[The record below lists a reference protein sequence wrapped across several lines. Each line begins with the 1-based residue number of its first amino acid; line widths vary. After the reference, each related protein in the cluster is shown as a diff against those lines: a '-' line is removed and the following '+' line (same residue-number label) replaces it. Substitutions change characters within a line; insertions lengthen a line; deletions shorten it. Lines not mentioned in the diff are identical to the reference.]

1 MLDIK
6 QFREYIIRPAL
17 FTIDAHSDAAEELVL
32 GTALQ
37 ESRLIYIKQLG
48 DGPAL
53 GVFQMEPATHNDI
66 WENYLA
72 YQDAL
77 TQKVL
82 TLAAPNG
89 GDHPSPNELIGN
101 LWYACAMCRVH
112 YRRVS
117 DPLPQAGDV
126 PGMASYWKEFY
137 NTHLGAGTEE
147 EYEENWFSNMGGD

>member
-1 MLDIK
+1 MLDIA
-6 QFREYIIRPAL
+6 QFREYIIRPSL
-17 FTIDAHSDAAEELVL
+17 TVIDALTDASEELVL

-37 ESRLIYIKQLG
+37 ESRLIYIKQIG
-48 DGPAL
+48 GGPAV
-53 GVFQMEPATHNDI
+53 GVFQMEPATHDDI

-72 YQDAL
+72 YQDEL
-77 TQKVL
+77 SQKVL

-89 GDHPSPNELIGN
+89 GNPPGANEMIGN

-126 PGMASYWKEFY
+126 PGMASYWKEHY
-137 NTHLGAGTEE
+137 NTYLGAGTAE
-147 EYEENWFSNMGGD
+147 EYEENWFANIGGD